1 MNSKIT
7 FEKIIVNISRLLVGF
22 LFIFSGLIKLNDP
35 LGFSFKLEEY
45 FGSTVF
51 NIEFLLPY
59 TLLIAIFIV
68 ILEVLLG
75 VFLLIGFKKKFTL
88 YSLLTIIIFFTFLTW
103 YSAYFD
109 VVKDCGC
116 FGDAIKLTPWESFTK
131 DVILLILILFL
142 LKGIKHIKP
151 FFKITYQYLISFVSL
166 FLCFLLT
173 YQVLNH
179 LPVIDFRP
187 YKIGTN
193 IIESRKG
200 CAELNL
206 PCPEE
211 VLLYSLKDKSTG
223 EKIEIYSDE
232 YLKNHNKY
240 DFIKAIG
247 EPVVK
252 TEGYVSPIQ
261 NFSMDLENKDYTEEL
276 MQEEKLLLFVFHDI
290 SKMKLSKDKK
300 IDSHE
305 LVALKET
312 IKIAKKNKY
321 KIVGL
326 TSSGEEDINHF
337 ESESKIKID
346 FYFCDVKTAKTIV
359 RSNLGALK
367 IHNGIVIQKTHS
379 NDLDK
384 LIFN

>member
-151 FFKITYQYLISFVSL
+151 FFNITYQYLISFVSL
-166 FLCFLLT
+166 F
-173 YQVLNH
+173 
-179 LPVIDFRP
+179 
-187 YKIGTN
+187 
-193 IIESRKG
+193 
-200 CAELNL
+200 
-206 PCPEE
+206 
-211 VLLYSLKDKSTG
+211 
-223 EKIEIYSDE
+223 
-232 YLKNHNKY
+232 
-240 DFIKAIG
+240 
-247 EPVVK
+247 
-252 TEGYVSPIQ
+252 
-261 NFSMDLENKDYTEEL
+261 
-276 MQEEKLLLFVFHDI
+276 
-290 SKMKLSKDKK
+290 
-300 IDSHE
+300 
-305 LVALKET
+305 
-312 IKIAKKNKY
+312 
-321 KIVGL
+321 
-326 TSSGEEDINHF
+326 
-337 ESESKIKID
+337 
-346 FYFCDVKTAKTIV
+346 
-359 RSNLGALK
+359 
-367 IHNGIVIQKTHS
+367 
-379 NDLDK
+379 
-384 LIFN
+384 